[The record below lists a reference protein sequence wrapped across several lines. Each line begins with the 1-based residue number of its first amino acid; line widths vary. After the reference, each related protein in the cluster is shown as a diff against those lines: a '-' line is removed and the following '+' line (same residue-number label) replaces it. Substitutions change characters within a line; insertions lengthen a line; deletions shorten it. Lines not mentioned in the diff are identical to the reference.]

1 VKLINIRLT
10 NYRKYVEAEADLPD
24 GLTGILG
31 ANGAGKSSLLEAVGW
46 VLYGPDATRTGKD
59 DIRRQD
65 APSDS
70 VCRVE
75 LTFAIDNTEY
85 TVVRE
90 MRGKNLTTDASII
103 AGGEVLVRG
112 AQPVLDQVMKIIGL
126 DREAFFV
133 SFFARQKEL
142 NALSDYRPADR
153 KSLIIKMLGIDDVDR
168 AVDLVK
174 TERREADATANGL
187 KLKLPDGNIL
197 QADLVEAKKILRDAE
212 GGLQQI
218 QSRIAKSDARLTSAK
233 QTFDAEEHKRAD
245 NEETQRKR
253 ELAVQNAA
261 HFRSL
266 ADAKEKELAELTDLK
281 SRRDALAPAIRFAA
295 KAEQVLAQKTV
306 EQTAK
311 HVADLEVS
319 MQKTADA
326 LSAAAKAIAA
336 GNATRSE
343 LQRAVDRLEK
353 QEADLESLGPTGVCP
368 TCLRPLAGDMVC
380 IKEHFRVDID
390 DLKKQIRQID
400 LKVSEQ
406 TASERKLTE
415 EMNRHNTQRD
425 SLRSAATHAQ
435 DIEHRVDRLIKS
447 LPESESKEDRDLFT
461 REVAIEEKLAYLAQ
475 RRDEIMRDDA
485 SLKRLPETE
494 QAAKDLDEKAA
505 GAEADIKAI
514 DQAGDGGFD
523 PESYA
528 RARKEFEAAQE
539 EKHALAL
546 GAKDMEKEKLLAE
559 QQVRG
564 FEQNIAAHDEVAGEI
579 KTLEARL
586 GHLKA
591 LEKLLASFRKY
602 LIGRIRPTLAEK
614 ASELLYDLT
623 DGKYSKIELND
634 DYEIFIYD
642 EGGKFSIE
650 RFSGG
655 EKDLANLCL
664 RLAISLT
671 LSDRAGSDYGFI
683 VLDEIFG
690 SQDTVR
696 KMNIMRALATL
707 NKRFRQIFLITHVED
722 IKDEVENVI
731 NVTETEEGLS
741 ALSLS

>member
-1 VKLINIRLT
+1 MRLINIRLT
-10 NYRKYVEAEADLPD
+10 NYRKYVEAEADFPD

-31 ANGAGKSSLLEAVGW
+31 ANGAGKSTLLEAVGW

-65 APSDS
+65 APADG

-75 LTFAIDNTEY
+75 LTFEIDNAEY

-103 AGGEVLVRG
+103 TGGEVMVRG
-112 AQPVLDQVMKIIGL
+112 AQPVLDQVTKIIGL

-174 TERREADATANGL
+174 TERRETEATATGL
-187 KLKLPDGNIL
+187 KLKLPDGNVL
-197 QADLVEAKKILRDAE
+197 QADLTEAKKTLHDAE
-212 GGLQQI
+212 KGLANI
-218 QSRIAKSDARLTSAK
+218 QNRIAASDARLAAAK

-245 NEETQRKR
+245 NEEMQRKR

-261 HFRSL
+261 TFCSL
-266 ADAKEKELAELTDLK
+266 AENKQKELAELKDLQA
-281 SRRDALAPAIRFAA
+281 RRDALAPAIRFAA
-295 KAEQVLAQKTV
+295 ETERGLAKEAV
-306 EQTAK
+306 ELTAK
-311 HVADLEVS
+311 HVADLEEAS
-319 MQKTADA
+319 RQNADA
-326 LSAAAKAIAA
+326 LAAVDNAISA
-336 GNATRSE
+336 GNARRGE
-343 LQRAVDRLEK
+343 IKRAVDRLEK
-353 QEADLESLGPTGVCP
+353 QEADLESLGPTGACP
-368 TCLRPLAGDMVC
+368 TCLRPLAGDMAS
-380 IKEHFRVDID
+380 IKKHFKDDLAGLHGEIEDID
-390 DLKKQIRQID
+390 QGLN
-400 LKVSEQ
+400 EQ
-406 TASERKLTE
+406 MKTKTKLTE
-415 EMNRHNTQRD
+415 EQKKHETQRN
-425 SLRSAATHAQ
+425 LLQGKANHAQ
-435 DIEHRVDRLIKS
+435 DIEQRVDRLIKS
-447 LPESESKEDRDLFT
+447 LPDSESKEDPSLFT
-461 REVAIEEKLAYLAQ
+461 REITVEEKLAYLAQ
-475 RRDEIMRDDA
+475 RRDEIMSDDA

-494 QAAKDLDEKAA
+494 QAANDFAQKAA
-505 GAEADIKAI
+505 EAEADIKAI
-514 DQAGDGGFD
+514 DQAGAGGFD
-523 PESYA
+523 PESYTKA
-528 RARKEFEAAQE
+528 RHEFEEAQE
-539 EKHALAL
+539 EKHALDL
-546 GAKDMEKEKLLAE
+546 GAKDMEREKLLAE
-559 QQVRG
+559 QRVKG
-564 FEQNIAAHDEVAGEI
+564 LEENIAAFDEVAGEI
-579 KTLEARL
+579 KTLETRL

-722 IKDEVENVI
+722 IKDEVANVI
-731 NVTETEEGLS
+731 TVAETDEGLS
-741 ALSLS
+741 TLSLS